1 MLPLSGPAL
10 MAAGRRAFMIV
21 WNEFPFALLFP
32 VERRESWTVSL
43 GLSRLAG
50 GVEIPTTVLMAGSV
64 VLTPP
69 IVIVFPAGGRLL
81 TEGRTAGAEKGKTML
96 TAGQILQLIRAGSC
110 RTRKELIE
118 FTGLSRSTI
127 TDRVDRLIDAGYIH
141 ESGVATSGG
150 GRPPSVLDVDATR
163 RLMLVADLG
172 ATHARV
178 ALTDLAAKPIAEEHT
193 EMRIE
198 LGPDAVLTWVREAFQ
213 RTLDRAGRP
222 AHEVCGIGL
231 DVPGSVDHTTG
242 RVIRSFLMPGWD
254 DYPVSEAIGTAYEV
268 PILVEND
275 ANAMALGEWWSFW
288 RDSESMML
296 VKVSTG
302 IGTGIIIDGR
312 IYRGVEEAAGNIG
325 HVRLRETDE
334 RVCTCGSRG
343 CVASLAS
350 GYAVASD
357 LGRTSSRE
365 VVRLVQ
371 AGDPEAIARVQEAGR
386 TLGVVLATAVS
397 LLNPGVLVLGGDM
410 AGTREHYLT
419 GVRESVYRRSL
430 PYTTRNLE
438 IVTSSLG
445 ERAGIV
451 GMAVLVMEH
460 VLSPSAVD
468 AVLAARTRAVS

>member
-1 MLPLSGPAL
+1 
-10 MAAGRRAFMIV
+10 
-21 WNEFPFALLFP
+21 
-32 VERRESWTVSL
+32 
-43 GLSRLAG
+43 
-50 GVEIPTTVLMAGSV
+50 
-64 VLTPP
+64 
-69 IVIVFPAGGRLL
+69 
-81 TEGRTAGAEKGKTML
+81 ML
-96 TAGQILQLIRAGSC
+96 TAGQILQLIRDGSC

-141 ESGVATSGG
+141 ESGVGTSGG

-178 ALTDLAAKPIAEEHT
+178 ALTDLAARPLAEEHT

-198 LGPDAVLTWVREAFQ
+198 LGPDAVLSWVREAFQ
-213 RTLDRAGRP
+213 RMLDRVGRP
-222 AHEVCGIGL
+222 AAEVCGIGL
-231 DVPGSVDHTTG
+231 DLPGSVDHASG

-254 DYPVSEAIGTAYEV
+254 DHPVREAIRSTFDV

-275 ANAMALGEWWSFW
+275 ANAMALGEWWSSW
-288 RDSESMML
+288 RDTDSL
-296 VKVSTG
+296 VLIKVSTG
-302 IGTGIIIDGR
+302 IGTGIILDGQ

-325 HVRLRETDE
+325 HVRLRETDD

-350 GYAVASD
+350 GHAVATD
-357 LGRTSSRE
+357 LEVASSRD

-371 AGDPEAIARVQEAGR
+371 AGDPGAIACVQEAGR

-397 LLNPGVLVLGGDM
+397 LLNPGVLVLAGDM
-410 AGTREHYLT
+410 AETREHYLT
-419 GVRESVYRRSL
+419 GIREIVYRRSL

-445 ERAGIV
+445 DRAGIV
-451 GMAVLVMEH
+451 GMAVIVMEH
-460 VLSPSAVD
+460 VLSPASVD
-468 AVLAARTRAVS
+468 AALAEKANLVN